1 MRDYTDY
8 TQFTAQ
14 LLQELN
20 GIFSNEQ
27 LQEITEIIHYY
38 NKYDGKELDE
48 WEDKSKDYEPTK
60 KVANFIA
67 ELIDKQARFMFGEFP
82 YITVECEDEIAKEKI
97 EDAIKDINRKNN
109 LAEGFTQAAKDC
121 FIGKRIAIKL
131 NAREGD
137 TRRGVKI
144 MFKNSLEFVFDT
156 LAEGFTQAAKDC
168 FIGKRIA
175 IKLNAR
181 EGDTRR
187 GVKIMFK
194 NSLEFVFDTDPEDC
208 REITKLIFYYK
219 SKDAATREEEVWWKQ
234 KYELNEQGMCIL
246 NEGIYNG
253 LGELIQANYVDYNTQ
268 LDFIPGHVILNDAL
282 SGDLQGRS
290 DVAKLV
296 DAQLDYNRIDSEDT
310 DALLKGMN
318 QIKYTIDAEP
328 QTIVVDGIE
337 RAMPLPLGPGAFWDI
352 QTANTKESG
361 QAQAGTFGTDFSYTQ
376 KLNDKLDRNKS
387 TMYELMN
394 IPEIDLKELGGVM
407 TSGKSMKA
415 LYWQMILKIKEK
427 FTAWKPNLENM
438 YKNAIKMA
446 RIYRLY
452 DIPDVD
458 FDINVELNNPLPE
471 DELEEMQSD
480 LLKVNAQAMSRLQF
494 ITKWFE
500 CSEDEGRE
508 ILQQIATE
516 REMLEDSYSAMVED
530 TEVGGDEDLED
541 DKEEEEELEEGSE
554 E

>member
-82 YITVECEDEIAKEKI
+82 YITVDCEDETAKEKI

-137 TRRGVKI
+137 TKRGVKI

-156 LAEGFTQAAKDC
+156 DPEDCREITKDC

-181 EGDTRR
+181 EGDTKR

-296 DAQLDYNRIDSEDT
+296 DAQIDYNRIDSEDT

-328 QTIVVDGIE
+328 QTIVIDGKE
-337 RAMPLPLGPGAFWDI
+337 VELPLPLGPGAYWDLK
-352 QTANTKESG
+352 TAITKESG
-361 QAQAGTFGTDFSYTQ
+361 QAQAGTLGTDFSYTQ

-427 FTAWKPNLENM
+427 FTAWKPNME
-438 YKNAIKMA
+438 
-446 RIYRLY
+446 
-452 DIPDVD
+452 
-458 FDINVELNNPLPE
+458 
-471 DELEEMQSD
+471 
-480 LLKVNAQAMSRLQF
+480 
-494 ITKWFE
+494 T
-500 CSEDEGRE
+500 
-508 ILQQIATE
+508 
-516 REMLEDSYSAMVED
+516 
-530 TEVGGDEDLED
+530 
-541 DKEEEEELEEGSE
+541 
-554 E
+554 

>member
-82 YITVECEDEIAKEKI
+82 YITVECENEDAKEKI

-137 TRRGVKI
+137 TK
-144 MFKNSLEFVFDT
+144 
-156 LAEGFTQAAKDC
+156 
-168 FIGKRIA
+168 
-175 IKLNAR
+175 
-181 EGDTRR
+181 R

-337 RAMPLPLGPGAFWDI
+337 VELPLPLGPGAYWDLK
-352 QTANTKESG
+352 TAITKESG
-361 QAQAGTFGTDFSYTQ
+361 QAQAGTLGTDFSYTQ

-541 DKEEEEELEEGSE
+541 DKEDAEDIDDEGSE